1 MNRRLTRW
9 VLAAL
14 MAYPA
19 LLLTQG
25 AVQAAAPQPAKT
37 AVVQSR
43 TAAPSAGKE
52 AFQAG
57 PGIAVVQTT
66 AGKVQGYVHQ
76 GIYTYH
82 GIPYAEARERFKP
95 AQAVT
100 PWQGTKLAMDYGPI
114 SPQEPSAFPNT
125 TWEEP
130 ARSFTMDNN
139 CQNLNIWTPGINDGK
154 KRPVMVWL
162 HGGGF
167 QAGSSAE
174 SRAYD
179 GANLSRRGDV
189 VVVSLNHRLNVLG
202 HLDLSAYG
210 KEYQYSGNVGILD
223 LVDGLKWVRDNIAAF
238 GGDPKNVTI
247 FGESGGGAKVLALMT
262 APQAKGLFQKGIV
275 ESGAVESM
283 GPYFMDKKASARIA
297 DLTLQ
302 NLGLTKD
309 QVDQLQTIPYE
320 TLTAASNKA
329 LKVVGA
335 EYKVPQAM
343 GTGYGMSWEPV
354 IDGDFLPTN
363 PVTKDSFAAAGKDIP
378 LLIGTNRTEWTGF
391 SQLLNMAE
399 SQNDNIHTWSDA
411 EIDKRLKAAYGD
423 KADAVVQAFLKA
435 YPNKTKGDA
444 LYIDTDIRLPILK
457 IMEHKAA
464 QGGAPVYA
472 YLFTWDSP
480 LMNGIYMS
488 FHTAEIPFVFHNLDK
503 MEFHVGDGQDAR
515 TLSDRMSDAW
525 IHFARYGTP
534 GTPDLPKWDPYTA
547 QSGATMIFDTTI
559 REGHHHDRELLQLL
573 APDYKIFS

>member
-1 MNRRLTRW
+1 MMKYKHFVHW
-9 VLAAL
+9 AAAAL
-14 MAYPA
+14 LFSP
-19 LLLTQG
+19 LFFIGTDT
-25 AVQAAAPQPAKT
+25 AAAAVPQST
-37 AVVQSR
+37 AVVE
-43 TAAPSAGKE
+43 KE
-52 AFQAG
+52 IHGRQEKGFQAG

-66 AGKVQGYVHQ
+66 GGKVQGYVRQ

-82 GIPYAEARERFKP
+82 GIPYAEAKERFKP
-95 AQAVT
+95 AQPVQ
-100 PWQGTKLAMDYGPI
+100 PWQGTRLAMDYGPI
-114 SPQEPSAFPNT
+114 STQPTSSFPNS

-130 ARSFTMDNN
+130 ARSFAMGNN

-167 QAGSSAE
+167 QVGSSAE
-174 SRAYD
+174 SPAYD

-210 KEYQYSGNVGILD
+210 KDYQYSGNVGILD
-223 LVDGLKWVRDNIAAF
+223 LVNGLKWIRSNIAAF
-238 GGDPKNVTI
+238 GGDPQNVTI

-262 APQAKGLFQKGIV
+262 APEAKGLFQKGIV

-283 GPYFMDKKASARIA
+283 GPYFMDKKASAEIA
-297 DLTLQ
+297 ALTLK

-309 QVDQLQTIPYE
+309 QVEQLQTVPYD
-320 TLTAASNKA
+320 TLTAASDKA
-329 LKVVGA
+329 LKEVGA
-335 EYKVPQAM
+335 EYKVPQAL
-343 GTGYGMSWEPV
+343 GSGYGMSWEPV

-363 PVTKDSFAAAGKDIP
+363 PVTKDSFAAAGKDVP

-391 SQLLNMAE
+391 PLIVNMAQ
-399 SQNDNIHTWSDA
+399 SQSDNINTWSDA
-411 EIDKRLKAAYGD
+411 EIDKRLYEAYGD
-423 KADAVVQAFLKA
+423 KTDAVVRAFLKA
-435 YPNKTKGDA
+435 YPNKTKADA
-444 LYIDTDIRLPILK
+444 LYIDTLIRLPILK
-457 IMEHKAA
+457 IMEHKVA

-472 YLFTWDSP
+472 YLFSWDSP
-480 LMNGIYMS
+480 VMNGIYMS
-488 FHTAEIPFVFHNLDK
+488 YHTAEIPFVFHNIDK
-503 MEFHVGDGQDAR
+503 MEARIGDGRDAR

-534 GTPDLPKWDPYTA
+534 GTPDLPRWEPYPH
-547 QSGATMIFDTTI
+547 QRGATMIFDTTI

-573 APDYKIFS
+573 APDYKLFE

>member
-1 MNRRLTRW
+1 MVKYKHFVRW
-9 VLAAL
+9 AAAAL
-14 MAYPA
+14 LFSP
-19 LLLTQG
+19 LFFIGTDT
-25 AVQAAAPQPAKT
+25 AAAAVPQST
-37 AVVQSR
+37 AVVQ
-43 TAAPSAGKE
+43 KE
-52 AFQAG
+52 IHGRQEKGFQAG

-66 AGKVQGYVHQ
+66 AGKVQGYVRQ

-82 GIPYAEARERFKP
+82 GIPYAEAKERFKP
-95 AQAVT
+95 AQPVQ
-100 PWQGTKLAMDYGPI
+100 PWQGTRLAMDYGPI
-114 SPQEPSAFPNT
+114 STQPTSSFPNS

-130 ARSFTMDNN
+130 ARSFAMDNN

-174 SRAYD
+174 SPAYD

-210 KEYQYSGNVGILD
+210 KDYQYSGNVGILD
-223 LVDGLKWVRDNIAAF
+223 LVNGLKWIRSNIAAF
-238 GGDPKNVTI
+238 GGDPQNVTI

-262 APQAKGLFQKGIV
+262 APEAKGLFQKGIV

-283 GPYFMDKKASARIA
+283 GPYFMDKKASAEIA
-297 DLTLQ
+297 ALTLK

-309 QVDQLQTIPYE
+309 QVEQLQTVPYD
-320 TLTAASNKA
+320 TLTAASDKA
-329 LKVVGA
+329 LKEVGA
-335 EYKVPQAM
+335 EYKVPQAL
-343 GTGYGMSWEPV
+343 GSGYGMSWEPV

-363 PVTKDSFAAAGKDIP
+363 PVTKDSFAAAGKDVP

-391 SQLLNMAE
+391 PLIVNMAQ
-399 SQNDNIHTWSDA
+399 SQSDNIHTWSDA
-411 EIDKRLKAAYGD
+411 EIDKRLHEAYGD
-423 KADAVVQAFLKA
+423 KTDAVVRAFLKA
-435 YPNKTKGDA
+435 YPNKTKADA
-444 LYIDTDIRLPILK
+444 LYIDTLIRLPILK
-457 IMEHKAA
+457 IMEHKVA

-472 YLFTWDSP
+472 YLFSWDS
-480 LMNGIYMS
+480 LVMNGIYMS
-488 FHTAEIPFVFHNLDK
+488 YHTAEIPFVFHNIDK
-503 MEFHVGDGQDAR
+503 MEARIGDGRDAR

-534 GTPDLPKWDPYTA
+534 GTPDLPRWEPYTH

-573 APDYKIFS
+573 APDYKLFE

>member
-1 MNRRLTRW
+1 MMKYKHFVRW
-9 VLAAL
+9 AAAAL
-14 MAYPA
+14 LFSP
-19 LLLTQG
+19 LFFIGTDT
-25 AVQAAAPQPAKT
+25 AAAAVPQST
-37 AVVQSR
+37 AVVQ
-43 TAAPSAGKE
+43 KE
-52 AFQAG
+52 IHGRQEKGFQAG

-66 AGKVQGYVHQ
+66 AGKVQGYVRQ

-82 GIPYAEARERFKP
+82 GIPYAEAKERFKP
-95 AQAVT
+95 AQPVQ
-100 PWQGTKLAMDYGPI
+100 PWQGTRLAMDYGPI
-114 SPQEPSAFPNT
+114 STQPTSSFPNS

-130 ARSFTMDNN
+130 ARSFAMDNN

-162 HGGGF
+162 HSGGF

-174 SRAYD
+174 SPAYD

-210 KEYQYSGNVGILD
+210 KDYQYSGNAGILD
-223 LVDGLKWVRDNIAAF
+223 LVNGLKWIRSNIAAF
-238 GGDPKNVTI
+238 GGDPQNVTI

-262 APQAKGLFQKGIV
+262 APEAKGLFQKGIV

-283 GPYFMDKKASARIA
+283 GPYFMDKKASAEIA
-297 DLTLQ
+297 ALTLK

-309 QVDQLQTIPYE
+309 QVEQLQTVPYD
-320 TLTAASNKA
+320 TLTAASDKA
-329 LKVVGA
+329 LKEVGA
-335 EYKVPQAM
+335 EYKVPQAL
-343 GTGYGMSWEPV
+343 GSGYGMSWEPV

-363 PVTKDSFAAAGKDIP
+363 PVTKDSFAAAGKDVP

-391 SQLLNMAE
+391 PLIVNMAQ
-399 SQNDNIHTWSDA
+399 SQSDNIHTWSDA
-411 EIDKRLKAAYGD
+411 EIDKRLHEAYGD
-423 KADAVVQAFLKA
+423 KTDAVVRAFLKA
-435 YPNKTKGDA
+435 YPNKTKADA
-444 LYIDTDIRLPILK
+444 LYIDTLIRLPILK
-457 IMEHKAA
+457 IMEHKVA

-472 YLFTWDSP
+472 YLFSWDSP
-480 LMNGIYMS
+480 VMNGIYMS
-488 FHTAEIPFVFHNLDK
+488 YHTAEIPFVFHNIDK
-503 MEFHVGDGQDAR
+503 MEARIGDGRDAR

-534 GTPDLPKWDPYTA
+534 GTPDLPRWEPYTH

-573 APDYKIFS
+573 APDYKLFE